1 MAVEIPEELMIYLGL
16 DNQAKDWRI
25 VEYCAEREIEKVII
39 LSPAKFA
46 PSCSFDNHEII
57 EWAEIIQYKFFYR
70 LLQEINNRTLVV
82 VNECLRTQN
91 RYDLTYN
98 CIRHCLNQTTHQLI
112 FQCLPLIDSIEDF
125 MVLFDFDTRSRWKRE
140 KFSRDLLGESRIEVA
155 PVEAIFNAVAVETD
169 AKTKAAYQA
178 EKEELVANIGLK
190 DPHTIPRNLYLMSG
204 KAKLKHVEAGV
215 DGLFAD
221 RRYYVGRNNRF
232 KIETLQTYKE
242 PSYPNAPY
250 TVFEFCHNFIDFA
263 DFMALSR
270 QGIFDVLVADL
281 KVDQWYLAR
290 YREWAGRL
298 KDAQTSLQQYK
309 ECA

>member
-1 MAVEIPEELMIYLGL
+1 MIYLGL
-16 DNQAKDWRI
+16 HNQDKDRRAA
-25 VEYCAEREIEKVII
+25 EYCADSAIEKVII
-39 LSPAKFA
+39 LAPAKFA
-46 PSCSFDNHEII
+46 LPCSFANHETI

-70 LLQEINNRTLVV
+70 LLQEINDRTLVV

-98 CIRHCLNQTTHQLI
+98 CIRHFLNQTPHQLI
-112 FQCLPLIDSIEDF
+112 FQYLPIIDSIEDF
-125 MVLFDFDTRSRWKRE
+125 MILFDFDTRSRWKRE
-140 KFSRDLLGESRIEVA
+140 RFSAELLTESRIEVA
-155 PVEAIFNAVAVETD
+155 PVEAVFNPVPVETD

-178 EKEELVANIGLK
+178 EKAKLIAGIGLK

-204 KAKLKHVEAGV
+204 KAKLKYIEAG
-215 DGLFAD
+215 DGGLFAE
-221 RRYYVGRNNRF
+221 RRHYVGRNNRF

-242 PSYPNAPY
+242 PSYPSAPY

-270 QGIFDVLVADL
+270 QSVFDVLSADL

-290 YREWAGRL
+290 YREWGERL
-298 KDAQTSLQQYK
+298 KDATASLQR
-309 ECA
+309 